1 MSSPGHDAP
10 GVHNLSTE
18 EGVDMK
24 KVVMVGVVS
33 LAIFAL
39 SALIA
44 WFILRADVAH
54 LEQTRGRPSI
64 PTELGKDEIGIV
76 DQPDFSAD
84 HRLEQWKAAKQKRL
98 SSYGWSGPGHKL
110 IHIPIDRA
118 MDEVISREAAAVPGG
133 R

>member
-1 MSSPGHDAP
+1 MSAPQSPV
-10 GVHNLSTE
+10 VHNASNE
-18 EGVDMK
+18 EDVDMK
-24 KVVMVGVVS
+24 KVVVVGVVS

-39 SALIA
+39 SAVIA

-54 LEQTRGRPSI
+54 LEATQGRPLPPSEI
-64 PTELGKDEIGIV
+64 GKDEIGIV

-84 HRLEQWKAAKQKRL
+84 HRLEEWKAAKKQRL
-98 SSYGWSGPGHKL
+98 GSYGWAGGDRKR

-118 MDEVISREAAAVPGG
+118 MDEVVSREAAAVPGG